1 MNTLYTSS
9 MQYKKINNLLGWLC
23 FIIASATYIL
33 TLEPS
38 VSFWD
43 CGEFISCAYRLQVS
57 HQPGYPLFAMLG
69 KAFSLLSFG
78 DRSKVAYFTNMMSA
92 LASGATIMFLF
103 WTITALAKKLVNKS
117 VVAAEQTHLALI
129 MGAGLV
135 GALAFTFTDT
145 FWFSA
150 VETIVFALSSLCT
163 AVVFWAIL
171 KWEASADEP
180 GADKWIVLIAY
191 IVGLSIG
198 IHLLNLLTI
207 PAVAM
212 VYYFRRHQMVNFKS
226 GISAFLIS
234 ILILGI
240 VQFGIRGYTIYF
252 AAWFDFFFVNAL
264 GMGFGSGALVFCL
277 LLAGLLILGI
287 WYSIRNKKPVLNLA
301 LLCVTFIYFG
311 YSSFVYIPIR
321 ASANTD
327 LNNSHP
333 DNAFTLYGYLN
344 RVQYGETPLLSG
356 PYYDAKIVDEKDGGN
371 IYRKGKT
378 QYEKAGKKM
387 DYIYDH
393 TTLLPRMWST
403 ESDPD
408 YAQNVQFYK
417 QWLQIA
423 DGQAPTFS
431 DNLKWMF
438 SFQIY
443 QMYARY
449 FLWNFVGRYNGLDG
463 QQSTT
468 DLNGNW
474 TSGIFDG
481 GKHLPKAIIN
491 DNSYTPL
498 YALPLIL
505 GLLGAAYHFKRKKRD
520 ALVIALL
527 FFFTGIAIVLYVN
540 QNSIQPRERDYSY
553 VGSFYAFAIW
563 IGLGVIALAE
573 IARIKLNARLAAIGS
588 FVICMIAV
596 PVLLASKEW
605 KSHDRS
611 TKLTPHDMAYNYLI
625 SCPKN
630 AILFTY
636 GDNDT
641 YSLWYDQEVEGIRP
655 DVRIICWSLFGGDWY
670 IHQMQGKMN
679 QSAPLPITLP
689 FDKYKEGI
697 RDVMYYNDAKITGSV
712 EVKDVFD
719 FLTSY
724 DERAKLEYQSGEKL
738 NYLPTKNFKLTVNA
752 DEVVKN
758 GVVTP
763 DQKSKVAAA
772 MEWKYP
778 SNYITKDNL
787 AMLDILAHNNWKR
800 PICFTTTSAS
810 GSMMGMQQ
818 YLYKEGF
825 VYHLIPFKTDTDKNN
840 QNTKTNSL
848 VMYNNVVNKF
858 KYGNFKHAKYLDNV
872 SKTQFYL
879 NMELTFN
886 DLAQGLIQD
895 GHRDLALK
903 ALHKFDEEMPDIN
916 PDIDTA
922 AQKFFLA
929 QNAYKLD
936 DTRLG
941 NRYVKGVDNF
951 ITDQLD
957 YNYSLL
963 QNNRNGLDQRTVQIG
978 MQLLNGMAD
987 TAKNNHQLELS
998 TQLLVQLKDYEN
1010 KFAAIERN

>member
-1 MNTLYTSS
+1 MH
-9 MQYKKINNLLGWLC
+9 YKKINNLLGWLC
-23 FIIASATYIL
+23 FTIASTTYIL

-78 DRSKVAYFTNMMSA
+78 NNARVSYFTNLMSA

-103 WTITALAKKLVNKS
+103 WTITALAKKLLNGRGEDS
-117 VVAAEQTHLALI
+117 GNSHLYLT

-135 GALAFTFTDT
+135 GALAFTYTDT

-171 KWEASADEP
+171 KWDAHADEA

-207 PAVAM
+207 PAIAM
-212 VYYFRRHQMVNFKS
+212 VYYFRRCNNITIKR
-226 GISAFLIS
+226 GIIAFLIS
-234 ILILGI
+234 ILILGL

-252 AAWFDFFFVNAL
+252 AAWADFFFVNSL
-264 GMGFGSGALVFCL
+264 GMGFGSGAAFFFL
-277 LLAGLLILGI
+277 LLMGAIAAGI
-287 WYSIRNKKPVLNLA
+287 WYSIRHKKPMLNLA
-301 LLCVTFIYFG
+301 LLCLAFIYFG

-333 DNAFTLYGYLN
+333 DNAFTLYSYLN
-344 RVQYGETPLLSG
+344 RIQYGETPLLSG
-356 PYYDAKIVDEKDGGN
+356 PYFDAKIIDQKDGN
-371 IYRKGKT
+371 TIYHRGKT
-378 QYEKAGKKM
+378 RYESVGKKS
-387 DYIYDH
+387 DYVYDH
-393 TTLLPRMWST
+393 TTFLPRMWST
-403 ESDPD
+403 ESDPY
-408 YAQNVQFYK
+408 YAQNAQFYK
-417 QWLQIA
+417 QWLQLA
-423 DGQAPTFS
+423 DGQAPTFA

-438 SFQIY
+438 SWQIY

-449 FLWNFVGRYNGLDG
+449 FLWNFVGRYNQMDG
-463 QQSTT
+463 QQNT
-468 DLNGNW
+468 DGLNGNW

-481 GKHLPKAIIN
+481 SKHLPKSITQGTNYA
-491 DNSYTPL
+491 PL
-498 YALPLIL
+498 YALPFIL
-505 GLLGAAYHFKRKKRD
+505 GLLGAVYHFKRKKRD
-520 ALVIALL
+520 ALVIGLL

-573 IARIKLNARLAAIGS
+573 IARKKLNARAAVIGS
-588 FVICMIAV
+588 FAICMLAV
-596 PVLLASKEW
+596 PVLLAFKEW
-605 KSHDRS
+605 RGHDRS
-611 TKLTPHDMAYNYLI
+611 TKTIPHDMAYNYLI

-630 AILFTY
+630 AILFTN

-655 DVRIICWSLFGGDWY
+655 DVRIVCMSLFSGDWY
-670 IHQMQGKMN
+670 IHQMQRKMN
-679 QSAPLPITLP
+679 QSAPLPVTLP
-689 FDKYKEGI
+689 FDKYKAGT
-697 RDVMYYNDAKITGSV
+697 RDVIYFNDAKISGPV
-712 EVKDVFD
+712 ELKDIFD
-719 FLTSY
+719 FITS
-724 DERAKLEYQSGEKL
+724 DDSRTKVSYQSGDVL
-738 NYLPTKNFKLTVNA
+738 NYLPTKSFKLTINP

-763 DQKSKVAAA
+763 EQKNKLANV
-772 MEWKYP
+772 MEWKYN
-778 SNYITKDNL
+778 SNYVTKDNL
-787 AMLDILAHNNWKR
+787 AMIDMLAHNNWER
-800 PICFTTTSAS
+800 PICFTTTM
-810 GSMMGMQQ
+810 GSESMFGLQP

-825 VYHLIPFKTDTDKNN
+825 VYHLIPFKTETDKSAG
-840 QNTKTNSL
+840 QAPKTNSL

-858 KYGNFKHAKYLDNV
+858 KFGNYKKAKYLDDV
-872 SKTQFYL
+872 ALTQFYL
-879 NMELTFN
+879 TIEITFN
-886 DLAQGLIQD
+886 DLAQGLIKD

-903 ALHKFDEEMPDIN
+903 AVHKFDEQMPDIN

-929 QNAYKLD
+929 ENAYN
-936 DTRLG
+936 LG
-941 NRYVKGVDNF
+941 DKALGTRYVKGVANF
-951 ITDQLD
+951 ISDQLD
-957 YNYSLL
+957 YNYDLL
-963 QNNRNGLDQRTVQIG
+963 QNNKLNIDTRTVQLG
-978 MQLLNGMAD
+978 VQLLNGMAD
-987 TAKNNHQLELS
+987 TTRNNNEMELS
-998 TQLLVQLKDYEN
+998 KQLQARLKDYSN
-1010 KFAAIERN
+1010 KFAVLMR